1 MGPVSQP
8 KVDQE
13 VKWAVGEGGWAGG
26 THPALGSHSA
36 LEVAEVRVRER
47 GPRAGR
53 GRAPVEE
60 PPCQPLLVHRHE
72 SLFLYKGWGWG
83 ALYPSSPVRGPVDVA
98 IFGTIPVIPVEESCP
113 Q

>member
-13 VKWAVGEGGWAGG
+13 VKWAVGEGGVGRQYP
-26 THPALGSHSA
+26 PAQGSHSA

-53 GRAPVEE
+53 GCAPAEE
-60 PPCQPLLVHRHE
+60 RPCHPLLVHRHE

-83 ALYPSSPVRGPVDVA
+83 ALYPSSPVTGPVDVA

>member
-1 MGPVSQP
+1 M
-8 KVDQE
+8 
-13 VKWAVGEGGWAGG
+13 
-26 THPALGSHSA
+26 
-36 LEVAEVRVRER
+36 
-47 GPRAGR
+47 
-53 GRAPVEE
+53 EE
-60 PPCQPLLVHRHE
+60 PLCQFLLVRRHE

>member
-13 VKWAVGEGGWAGG
+13 VKWAVGEGEWASS
-26 THPALGSHSA
+26 THPAQRSHSA
-36 LEVAEVRVRER
+36 LEVAEVRVKER

-53 GRAPVEE
+53 ECVPVEE
-60 PPCQPLLVHRHE
+60 PLCQFLLVHRHE